1 MTDGYE
7 RRPSLPKLL
16 GARLP
21 GLRWAVGAVLFIAGL
36 VVLAIRYDIFRR
48 GGDVDHWQ
56 TLIAGALAIAAAF
69 IGGYFVNA
77 QIQLA
82 RTQEADRLR
91 RRHAATRAT
100 MSLTLS
106 ALMEYARLCGRAL
119 RVLYLSTRRTD
130 VRTAE
135 MEAFELPPVP
145 ADKIEALAQII
156 EAGRP
161 DVGSVIARALNK
173 LQVQD
178 GRLRSSKAEVLDP
191 HSHMRSVPKIVLDDY
206 ILDAADLYAR
216 CEGLLDYAREES
228 EEVGGEP
235 SAVDLLR
242 ALTLMGFHEQSFD
255 RVKATINRR
264 HGAIVAPIE
273 ID

>member
-1 MTDGYE
+1 MTKKEEQMAGALV
-7 RRPSLPKLL
+7 RLKARLPKLL
-16 GARLP
+16 WTAGAL
-21 GLRWAVGAVLFIAGL
+21 LVAVALA
-36 VVLAIRYDIFRR
+36 VLAIRNDVFRHD
-48 GGDVDHWQ
+48 GGVDHWQ

-119 RVLYLSTRRTD
+119 RILYLSSRRTD
-130 VRTAE
+130 VRQAE

-145 ADKIEALAQII
+145 ADKIDKLAEII

-161 DVGSVIARALNK
+161 DVGNAIARVLNK

-178 GRLRSSKAEVLDP
+178 GRLRSQKAEVLDP
-191 HSHMRSVPKIVLDDY
+191 HGHSRSVPKIVLDDY
-206 ILDAADLYAR
+206 IIDAADLYAR
-216 CEGLLDYAREES
+216 CEGLLDYAREDS
-228 EEVGGEP
+228 EDIGGEP
-235 SAVDLLR
+235 AATDLLR
-242 ALTLMGFHEQSFD
+242 ALKLMGFHEQAFA

-264 HGAIVAPIE
+264 HGVIVAPI
-273 ID
+273 DVD